1 MTLKQLHKIWKTQF
15 QLFGGS
21 PKDEQTVQGSKTMEE
36 HLNEQ
41 QSEFKNLS
49 SNPVLCDENCD
60 PFFIKTDEYGY
71 CKKCYK
77 NLGYVR
83 K

>member
-1 MTLKQLHKIWKTQF
+1 METE
-15 QLFGGS
+15 
-21 PKDEQTVQGSKTMEE
+21 EQKKLIDQYCNGEITGEEFTDAIDRSTKASNDGNTM
-36 HLNEQ
+36 
-41 QSEFKNLS
+41 
-49 SNPVLCDENCD
+49 LCDENCD
-60 PFFIKTDEYGY
+60 PFFIKTDENGY

>member
-1 MTLKQLHKIWKTQF
+1 MAYKTCENC
-15 QLFGGS
+15 GS
-21 PKDEQTVQGSKTMEE
+21 RVFEYGCVNCDEMEYISMQDGYEPPKPAKVI
-36 HLNEQ
+36 
-41 QSEFKNLS
+41 S

-71 CKKCYK
+71 CKKCFK
-77 NLGYVR
+77 NLGFVR